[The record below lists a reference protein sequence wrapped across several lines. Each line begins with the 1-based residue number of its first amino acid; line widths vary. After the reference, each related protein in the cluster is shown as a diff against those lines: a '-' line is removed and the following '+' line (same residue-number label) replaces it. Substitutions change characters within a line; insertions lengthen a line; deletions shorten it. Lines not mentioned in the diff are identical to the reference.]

1 MRLVALRIAAAVPLF
16 DPERR
21 DEGAP
26 VRPDFRSLFDAEFD
40 YVWHVLRRLGVRP
53 CDLEDVTHDVFLAVY
68 RHLQDYDPVRPLR
81 PWLFGFAFRTASDY
95 RKLGRHRRERLGEP
109 AEEKDPAPSAL
120 DRAVAGELAGIAI
133 DALDALELD
142 RRAVFILH
150 ELDECPMPEIATA
163 LGIPL
168 NTAYSRLRL
177 ARADLRAAVRRLRA
191 RGDL

>member
-1 MRLVALRIAAAVPLF
+1 VALRNAAAVPLL
-16 DPERR
+16 DPIET
-21 DEGAP
+21 DQPAL

-40 YVWHVLRRLGVRP
+40 YVWHVLRRLGVQP
-53 CDLEDVTHDVFLAVY
+53 SELEDVTHDVFVAVY
-68 RHLQDYDPVRPLR
+68 RHLQDYDPARPLK
-81 PWLFGFAFRTASDY
+81 PWLFGFAFRTASDH
-95 RKLGRHRRERLGEP
+95 RRLGRHRREHLSE
-109 AEEKDPAPSAL
+109 ASEASDPSPTAL
-120 DRAVAGELAGIAI
+120 ERAVTGELAGIALR
-133 DALDALELD
+133 ALESLELD

-150 ELDECPMPEIATA
+150 ELDECPMPEVAAT